1 VSAAIKF
8 LAPKMPFLDQMLV
21 SFFIVSALIIVISLF
36 GKKQIENKGF
46 EISRKLFSTDRIFNL
61 LSIVIIIIFS
71 AIYIIFW

>member
-1 VSAAIKF
+1 
-8 LAPKMPFLDQMLV
+8 MPFLDQMLV
-21 SFFIVSALIIVISLF
+21 SSVIVSALIIVISLF

-46 EISRKLFSTDRIFNL
+46 EISPKLFRTDKVFNL